1 MIKMQNSSY
10 LEKCKYLRHIVL
22 LYACLIGTFSTL
34 SLFASERK
42 ELKVLGLIIASDQEG
57 TVYPELQKL
66 WRTYMHLDRDHFEM
80 YFIKADPNLASE
92 FAIDG
97 DTLWV
102 KAEENLIP
110 GILNKTIASM
120 QFLFDRIETEFDFV
134 LRTNLSSF
142 YVFSRFLKFLETL
155 PKQQCYCAVPFDIIG
170 PDHKEVRVGSGA
182 GFTLSTDLVRLL
194 VENRQNLVANTS
206 NLDDVVI
213 GHFLYDHGV
222 AVLPCPRMDF
232 ISFDDRRC
240 ERCFFDASLQQFL
253 IVDSIPEHV
262 FHFRIKTHDRLRLD
276 PLIYKNLVK
285 TFYNIDLP

>member
-1 MIKMQNSSY
+1 MKKKRSSS
-10 LEKCKYLRHIVL
+10 LKECKVLCRIVL
-22 LYACLIGTFSTL
+22 LYACLIGAFSTL
-34 SLFASERK
+34 ALSASTERK

-66 WRTYMHLDRDHFEM
+66 WRSYMHFDRDHFEM

-92 FAIDG
+92 FAING

-110 GILNKTIASM
+110 GILNKTIVSM
-120 QFLFDRIETEFDFV
+120 QFLLDRIENEFDFV

-155 PKQQCYCAVPFDIIG
+155 PKHQCYCAVPFDTTIG
-170 PDHKEVRVGSGA
+170 PDFKIVRVGSGA
-182 GFTLSTDLVRLL
+182 GFTLSSDLVRLL

-222 AVLPCPRMDF
+222 AIRPCPRMDF
-232 ISFDDRRC
+232 VSFENWRYK
-240 ERCFFDASLQQFL
+240 RCFFDASLQQFL
-253 IVDSIPEHV
+253 IIDYIPEHV
-262 FHFRIKTHDRLRLD
+262 FHFRIKTYDRLRLD
-276 PLIYKNLVK
+276 PPIYKNLVK
-285 TFYNIDLP
+285 TFYNIE